1 MFKFAEERRETF
13 IYDISVSVLEVYNEQ
28 IRDLLATT
36 QTSKGLEIR
45 QPSERVH
52 HVAGMVEAKVENINE
67 AWEVLQAGSSTR
79 AVGSNNINEHSS
91 RSHCMLCIL
100 VRAKNLISGE
110 CTKSKLWL
118 VDLAG
123 SERLTKTE
131 VQGERLKEAQ
141 NINRSL
147 SALGDVI
154 SALATKSNHI
164 PYRNSKL
171 THMLQD
177 CVGGDSKTLMF
188 VQISPSEQDLG
199 ETLSSLNFATR
210 VRGIEL
216 GPAKRQIDKGELQ
229 KLKIVVDKA
238 KQELRS
244 KDEAL
249 QKLEES
255 FHNLEVKAKGRDQ
268 LSKDQ
273 QEKVNELESLLASKT
288 ELCRQLQKQLS
299 QFSDRMQGKEEICL
313 NFQKKVEELESRLK
327 ERERV
332 ESIILQNKAKE
343 LESRLKDKTQEFDL
357 RSRILKQKVR
367 ELESKLTMEN
377 ENSQCQLLQE
387 KIKVLERKL
396 KEQQHQEHMLTQCQY
411 SAGKL
416 GATPNESKILRA
428 ESMGDI
434 GPIGMRILQ
443 SGNRTSNHGSGLLK
457 GTDSLRE
464 IRRKQIQSK
473 GSENNIL
480 LSASL
485 LERKKSSSD
494 ELEKSKNATS
504 SKALARFTRSIK
516 PVSTVQP
523 VISNGKVN
531 RSFDPRLKEKGN
543 KQIGR
548 AHV

>member
-1 MFKFAEERRETF
+1 ML
-13 IYDISVSVLEVYNEQ
+13 S
-28 IRDLLATT
+28 
-36 QTSKGLEIR
+36 EIR
-45 QPSERVH
+45 
-52 HVAGMVEAKVENINE
+52 AA
-67 AWEVLQAGSSTR
+67 
-79 AVGSNNINEHSS
+79 
-91 RSHCMLCIL
+91 
-100 VRAKNLISGE
+100 
-110 CTKSKLWL
+110 
-118 VDLAG
+118 
-123 SERLTKTE
+123 
-131 VQGERLKEAQ
+131 
-141 NINRSL
+141 
-147 SALGDVI
+147 
-154 SALATKSNHI
+154 
-164 PYRNSKL
+164 
-171 THMLQD
+171 
-177 CVGGDSKTLMF
+177 GGDSKTLMF

-543 KQIGR
+543 KLNMR
-548 AHV
+548 LR